1 MTFKKTALV
10 DRFFNY
16 VAIDSRSDDGAAIC
30 PSTPGQTELAKKL
43 AAELETLGLSEILL
57 DANGYLT
64 ATLPE
69 NGCPSAPTLGLLA
82 HLDTAPDFSGRD
94 VKARIVSYQGGDIR
108 LNEDPPITMHAADF
122 PELAQYEGQ
131 EIIVTDG
138 TTLLGADDKAGIAAI
153 ISALEY
159 FIAHPEIPHGKIR
172 VGFTPD
178 EEIGRGADL
187 FDVAAFGADFAYT
200 IDGEGLGGIEY
211 ENFNAANA
219 TLIIQGRNVHPG
231 TAKNKMINALSIAAE
246 FQRLLPDGEKP
257 EYTEGYEGF
266 FHVTQLN
273 GSVEKA
279 ELKMLIRDHDREKFE
294 KRKQYLA
301 SLTSLL
307 EEKHGSGSVRI
318 EIKDSYYNMRET
330 IEPVMHIVDLACSA
344 MRAIGVE
351 PKTTP
356 IRGGTDGARLS
367 FMGLPCPNLF
377 SGGHNAHGKFEFLPV
392 PSLIKATETAIEII
406 RQAGQLTRN

>member
-1 MTFKKTALV
+1 MNLDKTALV
-10 DRFFNY
+10 NRFFKY
-16 VAIDSRSDDGAAIC
+16 VKIDSRSDEAVLTC
-30 PSTPGQTELAKKL
+30 PSTPGQLVIANELAE
-43 AAELETLGLSEILL
+43 ELKALGLIEVEL

-64 ATLPE
+64 ATLPD
-69 NGCPSAPTLGLLA
+69 NGCPNAPTLGLLA
-82 HLDTAPDFSGRD
+82 HFDTAPDFSGKD
-94 VKARIVSYQGGDIR
+94 VKPRIVSYQGGDIC
-108 LNEDPPITMHAADF
+108 LNENPPVTMRNADF
-122 PELAQYEGQ
+122 PELTAYQGQ
-131 EIIVTDG
+131 DIIVTDG

-153 ISALEY
+153 VSALEY
-159 FIAHPEIPHGKIR
+159 LIAHPEIPHGKIR

-178 EEIGRGADL
+178 EEIGRGANL
-187 FDVAAFGADFAYT
+187 FDVEAFGADFAYT

-219 TLIIQGRNVHPG
+219 TLIINGRNVHPG
-231 TAKNKMINALSIAAE
+231 ASKHKMINALSIAAE
-246 FQRLLPDGEKP
+246 FQMLLPAGEKP

-266 FHVTQLN
+266 FHVNQMN

-279 ELKMLIRDHDREKFE
+279 ELKLLIRDHDRGIFE
-294 KRKQYLA
+294 KRKQYLQA
-301 SLTSLL
+301 LAALL
-307 EEKHGSGSVRI
+307 EKKYGPGSVKI
-318 EIKDSYYNMRET
+318 EIKDSYYNMREK
-330 IEPVMHIVDLACSA
+330 IEPVLHIVELACDA

-392 PSLIKATETAIEII
+392 PSLLKVSETAVEII
-406 RQAGQLTRN
+406 KKVGQIKK